1 MRETWEEYKD
11 AATDMFDVMN
21 DEIEITASEMADN
34 LEENQRIIGDWSENI
49 AELAERGVDEGL
61 LDTLREAGPESAG
74 HVNALV
80 NASDEELKELST
92 AFEKGGD
99 VATDALSESLGIE
112 KSGVMEA
119 IGHLVT
125 DTESSL
131 SQQIKDANF
140 ESIGGDLTE
149 DRKSTRLNSS
159 HVAS

>member
-1 MRETWEEYKD
+1 MSIVMKD
-11 AATDMFDVMN
+11 EN
-21 DEIEITASEMADN
+21 EIKASEMASN

-49 AELAERGVDEGL
+49 AELAERGVDDGL

-119 IGHLVT
+119 VGHLVT
-125 DTESSL
+125 DTESSMT
-131 SQQIKDANF
+131 QQIKDADF
-140 ESIGGDLTE
+140 ASIGGFVTDGLADGIDDGS
-149 DRKSTRLNSS
+149 DR
-159 HVAS
+159 